1 MKNYI
6 KNFPIEEVTALAGE
20 VTVAKGQVVSK
31 TLAQND
37 AVSITLFAF
46 DEGEEIGTHDSTGD
60 AMVNVIEGTGEFTVD
75 GVKYEV
81 KAGESLIMPAKK
93 PHSVYAKEAFK
104 MLLIVVFPEKT
115 V

>member
-6 KNFPIEEVTALAGE
+6 KNFPVEEVTSLAGQVE
-20 VTVAKGQVVSK
+20 VAEGQVVSK

-46 DEGEEIGTHDSTGD
+46 DKDEEISTHDSTGD
-60 AMVNVIEGTGEFTVD
+60 AMVNVLEGVGEFTVD

-81 KAGESLIMPAKK
+81 KAGESLIMPAK
-93 PHSVYAKEAFK
+93 
-104 MLLIVVFPEKT
+104 
-115 V
+115 